1 LKALKNSLPTFS
13 LHKNIFMS
21 TQKTKAFL
29 LSALCLPGAGQ
40 LYLKQRLKGYLL
52 ISASCAAICYALIHF
67 FKSYREILRSFP
79 ITQYKHHLSDAFFK
93 LVTLTFE
100 REWKILL
107 GSLIL
112 LVVVWIIS
120 MLDLI
125 FYPSESN
132 KPE

>member
-1 LKALKNSLPTFS
+1 
-13 LHKNIFMS
+13 MS

-40 LYLKQRLKGYLL
+40 VYLKQRLKGYLL

-67 FKSYREILRSFP
+67 FKSYRALLKSFP
-79 ITQYKHHLSDAFFK
+79 IAQYKHHLSDAFFK
-93 LVTLTFE
+93 LITLTFE
-100 REWKILL
+100 QEWKVLL
-107 GSLIL
+107 GSLVL
-112 LVVVWIIS
+112 LIAVWIMS

-125 FYPSESN
+125 LYPSESS